1 MNAIWEGSWKRQD
14 CQEQLQEDGRRR
26 VSLSE
31 GHPPRQRASD
41 SPAQSFVLST
51 LTDSLPWDMLGT
63 QEQPAHPQGHLGRK
77 RARGLSAV
85 TPRFRGAR
93 VGPRSATESGE
104 APQPQDALS
113 KSRRLKGGSLCIAL
127 KGKGREGEKGPML
140 WAAGPGEQRATSQ
153 VEQAWAAGSW

>member
-14 CQEQLQEDGRRR
+14 YQEQLQEDGRRR

-31 GHPPRQRASD
+31 EGPPRQCASD
-41 SPAQSFVLST
+41 SPAQSFILST
-51 LTDSLPWDMLGT
+51 LTDMLET
-63 QEQPAHPQGHLGRK
+63 QGQPAHPQGHLGRK

-113 KSRRLKGGSLCIAL
+113 KSRRLKGGSLCITL
-127 KGKGREGEKGPML
+127 KGTGREGEKGPML
-140 WAAGPGEQRATSQ
+140 WAAGPGEQRPTSQ
-153 VEQAWAAGSW
+153 VEQAWAGGSW